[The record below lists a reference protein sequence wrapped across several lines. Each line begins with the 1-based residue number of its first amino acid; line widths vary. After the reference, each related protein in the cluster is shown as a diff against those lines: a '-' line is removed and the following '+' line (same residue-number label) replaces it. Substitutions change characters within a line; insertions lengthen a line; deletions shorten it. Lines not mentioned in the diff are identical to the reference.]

1 MNVVYGEV
9 DLTGISDYSI
19 NAAAMMVHASE
30 VVIFKY
36 EDQTGRKNAM
46 EIINTRAANLV
57 SLWERYL
64 PDQYELVEARQ
75 VVEKNGYIL
84 FVIAED
90 ADRIVSQFEAAV
102 Q

>member
-1 MNVVYGEV
+1 MVYGEV

-75 VVEKNGYIL
+75 IVEKNGYIL
-84 FVIAED
+84 FVVAED
-90 ADRIVSQFEAAV
+90 ADQIVSQFEAAV